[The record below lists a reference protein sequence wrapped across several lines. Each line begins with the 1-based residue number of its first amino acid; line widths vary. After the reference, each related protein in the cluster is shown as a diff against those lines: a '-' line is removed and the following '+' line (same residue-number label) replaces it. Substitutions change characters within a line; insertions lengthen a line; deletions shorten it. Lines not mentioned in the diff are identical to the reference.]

1 MNDIMRYLLALV
13 ILFGTIYLFFL
24 IPNPLE
30 MIKGSGAGMG
40 WGIIGLFLLPLTF
53 AFYVAIVGILLV
65 SAWNLIAYIFH
76 EDEDEAFE
84 TKTPKSIL
92 TSTTK
97 DNTKVTFI
105 NHPTDI
111 KSSFFATTL
120 KISSLIIGLSF
131 LTVIFI
137 YTSFGVMFNNS
148 NKANIKKRYSTN
160 YTTEDYNDS
169 RIIFYNNALK
179 ESSQSF
185 LLAESMYDIFEAD
198 AKREISLECIKVLR
212 KEHNA
217 TSAYQAD
224 KQIKWFKQNA
234 INHYTTNKKKI
245 EKSVKNEK
253 YLRKHSM
260 EYLYPLSSEYGL
272 HRFYNQMPNRCTET
286 LSIDEIYKKFIPFY
300 IQSQERKIDNYY
312 ITYNPKESILK
323 RYKEWLKNLY
333 EKYPEHSE
341 KRNFY

>member
-1 MNDIMRYLLALV
+1 MNEYMRYLLALV
-13 ILFGTIYLFFL
+13 ILFGTIYLFLL

-30 MIKGSGAGMG
+30 MISSGGGMG
-40 WGIIGLFLLPLTF
+40 LGIIGLFMLPFTF
-53 AFYVAIVGILLV
+53 VLYVVIVGILLV

-76 EDEDEAFE
+76 EDEDEEFE

-105 NHPTDI
+105 DHPTDI

-131 LTVIFI
+131 LIVIVI
-137 YTSFGVMFNNS
+137 YSSLGVMFNNS
-148 NKANIKKRYSTN
+148 NKADIKKRYSTN

-169 RIIFYNNALK
+169 RIVFYNNALK

-185 LLAESMYDIFEAD
+185 LLAENMYDIFEAD
-198 AKREISLECIKVLR
+198 VKREISLECIKILR

-217 TSAYQAD
+217 TSAHQAD
-224 KQIKWFKQNA
+224 MQIKWFKQNA
-234 INHYTTNKKKI
+234 INHYTTNKKMI
-245 EKSVKNEK
+245 EKAVKNEK
-253 YLRKHSM
+253 YLRKHST
-260 EYLYPLSSEYGL
+260 EYLYPLSSGYGL

-312 ITYNPKESILK
+312 ITYNPKKSILK